1 MKISY
6 NWLKNYIKTELSPVK
21 LSEILTSTGLEVE
34 GIEKIEAVAGGL
46 QGVVVGHVLSCE
58 KHENADKLQ
67 VTQVDIG
74 SGEPQQIVCGAPNVA
89 VGQKVLVATVGTTLY
104 PQPGDSFKIKAA
116 KIRGVESNGMI
127 CAEDELGI
135 GVSHDGIMVLP
146 NDAEIGQHAAQFL
159 ELEDDYLI
167 EIGLTPNRSDAM
179 GHIGVARDVVAYLN
193 FHEQASLPLNLPEI
207 HQTDATINSSHPV
220 KVSVQDPILAPRY
233 CGVTISNVNV
243 APSPNW
249 LQKALRTIG
258 LTPIN
263 NIVDITNYVLHELGT
278 PLHAFDQEAVGDQLI
293 VRRAQ
298 KGEKLTTLD
307 EIERE
312 LDEDDLLITNGKE
325 PLCIAGV
332 FGGIHSGVSEKTT
345 CIFLEAAYFNPVSIR
360 KTAKRHGLNTDA
372 SFRFERG
379 VDPNR
384 VDYALQRAIQL
395 ILEIAGG
402 NLSMEVVDLYPTPIL
417 PLEIPFRFDRCN
429 AVIGQKIEQNEVLR
443 LLENLDFQA
452 KNITPDGC
460 LLITPTYRTDVTRE
474 IDIIEEVL
482 RIYGFNKVELP
493 KKLNMCLPQAV
504 DNKAEKAQAKIT
516 EMLVAK
522 GFSEMMNNS
531 LTQSSYIEKLGG
543 SAFQGEQNVAML
555 NPLSQELD
563 ILRRTLIFQ
572 ALESY
577 AYNQNRQHPDVQ
589 LFEFGKTYH
598 HYASGYSENKRL
610 VLLISGRLK
619 REGWNTTSEKQ
630 SFFSLKGTTEAIL
643 QRLGLF
649 ELISYQGIKKS
660 LLADGLSI
668 QVTNKK
674 VGEIGWVDQKTKK
687 HFGIKQDV
695 FIADLDWDMLCDC
708 LKMNTINY
716 QEIPKTFAVRR
727 DFSLLLNS
735 DTAFGEIQKIA
746 QSKEKKLLRD
756 VHLFDVYEGDQ
767 LPHGK
772 KSYAVSFTF
781 QDAEKTL
788 KDEQVDGMML
798 KIRQGLEQELGA
810 ELRS

>member
-6 NWLKNYIKTELSPVK
+6 NWLKHYIKIELSPEK

-34 GIEKIEAVAGGL
+34 GIEKIEAVSGGL

-58 KHENADKLQ
+58 KHENADKLN

-104 PQPGDSFKIKAA
+104 PKPDEPFKIKSA

-135 GVSHDGIMVLP
+135 GASHDGIMVLP
-146 NDAEIGQHAAQFL
+146 EDASIGQHAAQLL
-159 ELEDDYLI
+159 ELEDDYII

-179 GHIGVARDVVAYLN
+179 GHIGVARDIAAYLN
-193 FHEQASLPLNLPEI
+193 FHENASLSLHQPKIHKADSTIACSLPL
-207 HQTDATINSSHPV
+207 D
-220 KVSVQDPILAPRY
+220 VSVEDPELAPRY
-233 CGVTISNVNV
+233 CGVTISNIKV

-293 VRRAQ
+293 VRRAK

-307 EIERE
+307 EVERE
-312 LDEDDLLITNGKE
+312 LDKDDLLITNGKE

-332 FGGIHSGVSEKTT
+332 FGGLNSGVSEKTT

-379 VDPNR
+379 VDPNM
-384 VDYALQRAIQL
+384 VDYALHRAIQF

-402 NLSMEVVDLYPTPIL
+402 SLSMEVVDLYPYPIL
-417 PLEIPFRFDRCN
+417 PVEIPFRFDRCN
-429 AVIGQKIEQNEVLR
+429 AVIGQKIEQHEVLR
-443 LLENLDFQA
+443 ILESLDFQA
-452 KNITPDGC
+452 KNITHDGC
-460 LLITPTYRTDVTRE
+460 LLATPTYRTDVTRE

-493 KKLNMCLPQAV
+493 KKLNMCLPQAI
-504 DNKAEKAQAKIT
+504 DSKAEKAQVKISSL
-516 EMLVAK
+516 LVAQ

-531 LTQSSYIEKLGG
+531 LTQSRYIERLGG
-543 SAFQGEQNVAML
+543 DTFQIDQNIQML

-572 ALESY
+572 ALESC
-577 AYNQNRQHPDVQ
+577 AYNQNRQHSDVQ

-598 HYASGYSENKRL
+598 QYASGYSENKRL
-610 VLLISGRLK
+610 VILVSGRIK
-619 REGWNTTSEKQ
+619 REGWNTAADKH
-630 SFFSLKGTTEAIL
+630 SFFSIKGTTEAL
-643 QRLGLF
+643 FNRLGLY
-649 ELISYQGIKKS
+649 ELLSYQGIKKS
-660 LLADGLSI
+660 ILSDGVSL

-674 VGEIGWVDQKTKK
+674 VGEIGWIDQKTKK

-695 FIADLDWDMLCDC
+695 FIADLDWDMLCEC
-708 LKMNTINY
+708 LKMNKVKY

-727 DFSLLLNS
+727 DFSLLLKKETS
-735 DTAFGEIQKIA
+735 FAEIQKIA
-746 QSKEKKLLRD
+746 KSKEKKLLRD
-756 VHLFDVYEGDQ
+756 VHLFDVYEGDK
-767 LPHGK
+767 LPDDK

-781 QDAEKTL
+781 QDTEQTL
-788 KDEQVDGMML
+788 KDEQVDGMMFR
-798 KIRQGLEQELGA
+798 IREGLEQELGA
-810 ELRS
+810 ELR